1 MSYTKGVIMTDH
13 TNTHSDQIISD
24 DEKCHLMLSKVS
36 HEIRNPVALINSF
49 LQLLAG
55 SHPELKE
62 DGYFRKIEENMDYLK
77 SLLDEL
83 SVYNHSHTANTEELN
98 PYLLLQ
104 ELSASAAPL
113 LEPDG
118 ISVSLLK
125 ETAIPR
131 IPIDRIKFQQL
142 FSNLIRNAAEAMP
155 DGGEI
160 RLSVSCDG
168 SAVSIRVA
176 DTGCG
181 IPEEYLPTLFDFF
194 VTHKKNGTGLGLA
207 ICREIVSAH
216 QGSISVQSAPGQ
228 GTVFTVILP
237 VALMNG

>member
-1 MSYTKGVIMTDH
+1 MADQN
-13 TNTHSDQIISD
+13 NTHSGRSVSGD
-24 DEKCHLMLSKVS
+24 DNCHLMLSKVS
-36 HEIRNPVALINSF
+36 HEIRNPVALISSF
-49 LQLLAG
+49 LQLLCG
-55 SHPELKE
+55 RYPELKA
-62 DGYFRKIEENMDYLK
+62 DGYFQKIEENMDYLK
-77 SLLDEL
+77 ALLDEL
-83 SVYNHSHTANTEELN
+83 SVYNHSHTARKEELN

-104 ELSASAAPL
+104 ELTASAATL
-113 LEPDG
+113 LEPDK
-118 ISVSLLK
+118 ISISLCK

-160 RLSVSCDG
+160 RLFVSCDG
-168 SAVSIRVA
+168 SSVQIKVA

-181 IPEEYLPTLFDFF
+181 IPDEYLPALFDFF

-216 QGSISVQSAPGQ
+216 NGKISVQSSSEE
-228 GTVFTVILP
+228 GTVFAVTLP
-237 VALMNG
+237 VADNT

>member
-1 MSYTKGVIMTDH
+1 MSTQNKSYSEE
-13 TNTHSDQIISD
+13 N
-24 DEKCHLMLSKVS
+24 ECYLMLSKVS

-62 DGYFRKIEENMDYLK
+62 DGYFLKIEENMEYLK
-77 SLLDEL
+77 ALLNEL
-83 SVYNHSHTANTEELN
+83 SEYNHSHAAETEDRN

-104 ELSASAAPL
+104 DFTASAAAL
-113 LEPDG
+113 LETQG
-118 ISVSLLK
+118 ITLFLCK

-131 IPIDRIKFQQL
+131 IPIDEIKFREL
-142 FSNLIRNAAEAMP
+142 FSNLVRNAAEAMP

-160 RLSVSCDG
+160 RISVSCDG
-168 SAVSIRVA
+168 DSVQIRVS

-181 IPEEYLPTLFDFF
+181 IPEEFLPTLFDLF

-207 ICREIVSAH
+207 ICREIVRAH
-216 QGSISVQSAPGQ
+216 GGTISVESVPDK
-228 GTVFTVILP
+228 GTAFTVALP
-237 VALMNG
+237 VA